1 MQFNWSSWMRG
12 DWESFLPWRRCG
24 GGRGSWGAKTPMER
38 NCWFFQKWVLSTWST
53 WWCFFFFGLLGEE
66 VILPIGV
73 ICQDFSTIAFRRS
86 ICRNWAWL
94 PFRRWVST
102 SPWRRERLWWTF
114 ELGGC
119 GWPWKWRLQ
128 LVASFF
134 AKMETVL
141 KSFVSRIPTAQK
153 AINVARRTSLS
164 SAERSIGQG
173 FLANK
178 WINSCIEWWVF
189 KSTNFSLSRSFWL
202 MVARARWKFEGNL
215 LIWENFSV
223 LWAKNWSSLIS
234 KGMIS
239 TYLAGQK
246 VGNHKVPKDTWVWLW
261 F

>member
-1 MQFNWSSWMRG
+1 MRRRKRKLRCQNPDG
-12 DWESFLPWRRCG
+12 TKLLIFPEVSFVDLVFG
-24 GGRGSWGAKTPMER
+24 GVFFFLFWIVRGRGYIAH
-38 NCWFFQKWVLSTWST
+38 WS
-53 WWCFFFFGLLGEE
+53 
-66 VILPIGV
+66 
-73 ICQDFSTIAFRRS
+73 ICQDFSTSFLPINLPKLRS
-86 ICRNWAWL
+86 PIQYLKSWISCHA
-94 PFRRWVST
+94 RWVST
-102 SPWRRERLWWTF
+102 SPWRRERPWWTF
-114 ELGGC
+114 ELGVC

-202 MVARARWKFEGNL
+202 MVARARWKFEGHL

-223 LWAKNWSSLIS
+223 FMSKKLELLNLQRDDFNIPGWS
-234 KGMIS
+234 KGRKS
-239 TYLAGQK
+239 
-246 VGNHKVPKDTWVWLW
+246 
-261 F
+261 